1 MPSHQGFEFHGGTT
15 QLLCCL
21 QLHVCPGWVGFSSD
35 RLGRPS
41 HAFLAHFCH
50 TGKYTSSLGGW
61 GEVATGKNK
70 NMAKFSS
77 LSFSV
82 FWMVHLNLQLI
93 NTQKKA
99 GWYLSHEEHFT
110 YSPILVLHHRINLIK
125 ISLKNKNDHWCA
137 EGRITGTHT

>member
-1 MPSHQGFEFHGGTT
+1 MINAKLPSHQGFEFHGGTT

-21 QLHVCPGWVGFSSD
+21 QLHVCPGWVRFSSD
-35 RLGRPS
+35 RLGRSS
-41 HAFLAHFCH
+41 HACLAHFGH

-70 NMAKFSS
+70 NMARFSS

-93 NTQKKA
+93 LKQISYKKTEKS
-99 GWYLSHEEHFT
+99 GH
-110 YSPILVLHHRINLIK
+110 
-125 ISLKNKNDHWCA
+125 
-137 EGRITGTHT
+137 

>member
-21 QLHVCPGWVGFSSD
+21 QLHVCPGWVRFSSD
-35 RLGRPS
+35 RLGRSS
-41 HAFLAHFCH
+41 HACLAHFGH

-70 NMAKFSS
+70 NMARFSS

-93 NTQKKA
+93 NTQKKCA
-99 GWYLSHEEHFT
+99 GTFLMRACYIFT
-110 YSPILVLHHRINLIK
+110 HPCPTSYNNLD
-125 ISLKNKNDHWCA
+125 KNIPEKYK
-137 EGRITGTHT
+137 